1 MEVVVRAKYSQLT
14 EKSWY
19 QTVVTKHEL
28 QHGMPEWRKG
38 KSSLK
43 LQLAFCPYH
52 MIPFRH

>member
-1 MEVVVRAKYSQLT
+1 MRAKYSLLT

-19 QTVVTKHEL
+19 QTVVTKHEF

-38 KSSLK
+38 KSSLQ
-43 LQLAFCPYH
+43 LQFASCPYH